1 VTQQDSIDDG
11 LDPRRPEVANPL
23 RGETHMAGRPQE
35 SSRTGPTY
43 RLAEFMNQNWDE
55 KVGRT
60 NEDVAQELGY
70 RAANMISMWRTGR
83 TRVPLEKLPDIARL
97 MKVDIA
103 LLLPMWLDQQWGDR
117 DDGGNMRAIFE
128 RFATAREGELLA
140 ALRTTRPGDPVL
152 SPLVITAMAAVAE
165 DANIRAEVTK
175 MIAGRST
182 K

>member
-1 VTQQDSIDDG
+1 
-11 LDPRRPEVANPL
+11 
-23 RGETHMAGRPQE
+23 MAGRPQE
-35 SSRTGPTY
+35 SARTGPTY
-43 RLAEFMNQNWDE
+43 QLAEFLNHNWDE

-103 LLLPMWLDQQWGDR
+103 LLLPLWLDQQWGDR
-117 DDGGNMRAIFE
+117 DNGGDMRAIFE

-140 ALRTTRPGDPVL
+140 AVRTAMPGNPAL
-152 SPLVITAMAAVAE
+152 SPHTIAAMVAVAQ
-165 DANIRAEVTK
+165 DKHT
-175 MIAGRST
+175 
-182 K
+182 

>member
-1 VTQQDSIDDG
+1 
-11 LDPRRPEVANPL
+11 
-23 RGETHMAGRPQE
+23 
-35 SSRTGPTY
+35 
-43 RLAEFMNQNWDE
+43 MNQNWDE

-117 DDGGNMRAIFE
+117 DDGGDMRAIFG
-128 RFATAREGELLA
+128 RFATARESELLA
-140 ALRTTRPGDPVL
+140 ALRKTLPGDHVL
-152 SPLVITAMAAVAE
+152 SPQTITAMVAVAQ
-165 DANIRAEVTK
+165 DKNIRSEVTK
-175 MIAGRST
+175 MIAGRSPR
-182 K
+182 